1 MRQDSSL
8 IALVALVWLALAG
21 LYAFVP
27 MFSMPGSARV
37 WGAGAVVFILL
48 AGCLWLAER
57 GARRREP
64 VVDLTSRE
72 DPSP

>member
-48 AGCLWLAER
+48 AGCL
-57 GARRREP
+57 
-64 VVDLTSRE
+64 
-72 DPSP
+72 